1 MPGGSRFRFGYGRF
15 CNSVSFRQWR
25 GFPRSCPESRSSA
38 RCCWSGF
45 SVSSVC
51 LREVNMADVVLR
63 NIVAR
68 YEQFLAVDD
77 VSLAIGSGEFGTLLG
92 PSGCGKST
100 TLRIIAGLMKPTS
113 GSVLFAG
120 RDVTAANA
128 ADRNIGMVFQSL
140 ALFPHMT

>member
-1 MPGGSRFRFGYGRF
+1 
-15 CNSVSFRQWR
+15 
-25 GFPRSCPESRSSA
+25 
-38 RCCWSGF
+38 
-45 SVSSVC
+45 
-51 LREVNMADVVLR
+51 MAEVVLR

-68 YEQFLAVDD
+68 YEQFLAVDN
-77 VSLAIGSGEFGTLLG
+77 VSLTIGSGEFVTLLG

-140 ALFPHMT
+140 ALFPHMTVVENVAFGLKMRGLATGAI